1 MTLTDKFYFYF
12 EADRPIAHTN
22 QTKFIQQR
30 RQIQHNVYGL
40 PQYPNRSHTVHWEE

>member
-12 EADRPIAHTN
+12 VADRAIARTN

-40 PQYPNRSHTVHWEE
+40 PQYPNGSNPVH

>member
-1 MTLTDKFYFYF
+1 MTLTDKFHFYLA
-12 EADRPIAHTN
+12 ADGQIARTN

-40 PQYPNRSHTVHWEE
+40 PQYPNRSNPVH